1 MRKAT
6 DPKAVGGESTKT
18 RKAPDPPARQSTF
31 NERQTNGA
39 AVTTTTT
46 QKEQPSSRT
55 RFSRSTVIK
64 VLVFLSIPPVMYNFV
79 EISEFSGNLFESFGV
94 KKSAEARELEGGH
107 TVVKVTDSHHGVLLT
122 KVSHELD
129 EWDLPQEQEKE
140 MMENLIAKLKQ
151 HGGKNV
157 TKHKTTTA
165 KQHNQKKATDVV
177 ETEQVSTKTQP
188 AAATSKTPNPT
199 DASATPKLTPNPTEA
214 PKTPSPTETELPRP
228 KIDIPDNTNFPLIPV
243 IDYNYEHDFVQY
255 RDHRNRF
262 ALPEWLDE
270 FLKTQPANNPQAH
283 HEMLTNPDNK
293 FIVITCYKH
302 SNNKLE
308 DCGGFSDRLA
318 LMPYQLWLAHK
329 TGRKFLIKYYKPLP
343 LEEFLVPPPDGFDW
357 RLPDGYLMDE
367 WYEYGNRTANQY
379 KGERRVAWH
388 TRIEEDKWK
397 DKKVIFMNSN
407 LAIPAVQPRQDELV
421 GTPADDLWPA
431 LFRRLFQP
439 SPGVA
444 KSLSPL
450 TKKLK
455 AGMYAVAH
463 VRAKWPNPAFGRLN
477 YKNQKWW
484 KADKEGGELDMEDT
498 NTSRIISTLANHA
511 VECAVRVMPETEYV
525 YLASDS
531 SELVVYLQTKSPY
544 WSSTGEISKMSW
556 PGADP
561 TMANSTKATEHG
573 WGVPA
578 WEIPT
583 TAKTVAR
590 PDFEKAAP
598 HFDGAKWDRPEGGYP
613 VFEDMW
619 MMAHAKCHTTG
630 VGGFGRLGSVLS
642 GNRKICASRHRDYS
656 EMAWSCPTP
665 DERKAFK
672 AIHPG
677 IKRRRRRRRN

>member
-1 MRKAT
+1 MR
-6 DPKAVGGESTKT
+6 
-18 RKAPDPPARQSTF
+18 F
-31 NERQTNGA
+31 NDG
-39 AVTTTTT
+39 
-46 QKEQPSSRT
+46 K
-55 RFSRSTVIK
+55 RSLVVKFI
-64 VLVFLSIPPVMYNFV
+64 VFLAIPPVLYNFV
-79 EISEFSGNLFESFGV
+79 EISEFSNNVFESVGL
-94 KKSAEARELEGGH
+94 KKTAEARELEGGH
-107 TVVKVTDSHHGVLLT
+107 LKVTDSHHAILLN
-122 KVSHELD
+122 KLSHQLDELD
-129 EWDLPQEQEKE
+129 LPPEQEQELVESFLAEMKKKHTGSKNLNKE
-140 MMENLIAKLKQ
+140 KDSSVLDGEKET
-151 HGGKNV
+151 V
-157 TKHKTTTA
+157 ET
-165 KQHNQKKATDVV
+165 KAT
-177 ETEQVSTKTQP
+177 TGT
-188 AAATSKTPNPT
+188 TPNPT
-199 DASATPKLTPNPTEA
+199 KAAAA
-214 PKTPSPTETELPRP
+214 PKPTKPSPTEAELPRP
-228 KIDIPDNTNFPLIPV
+228 KYDIADNTNYPLIPV

-270 FLKTQPANNPQAH
+270 FLKTQPANNPQSH

-293 FIVITCYKH
+293 FIVITCYKYG
-302 SNNKLE
+302 NKKLE
-308 DCGGFSDRLA
+308 DCGGLSDRLA

-343 LEEFLVPPPDGFDW
+343 FEEFLVPPPDGFDW

-367 WYEYGNRTANQY
+367 WYEYGNRTATQY
-379 KGERRVAWH
+379 KAERRVAWH
-388 TRIEEDKWK
+388 KRMEQDEWK

-407 LAIPAVQPRQDELV
+407 LAIPEVRPQQDKLV
-421 GTPADDLWPA
+421 GTPEDELWPA

-450 TKKLK
+450 TEKVK
-455 AGMYAVAH
+455 AGTYAVAH
-463 VRAKWPNPAFGRLN
+463 VRAKWPNPAFGRLK

-511 VECAVRVMPETEYV
+511 VECAVRIMPETEYV

-531 SELVVYLQTKSPY
+531 SELVVYLQTQSPY

-561 TMANSTKATEHG
+561 AMANSTNATEHG

-583 TAKTVAR
+583 TARTIAR

-619 MMAHAKCHTTG
+619 MLAHAKCHTTG

-642 GNRKICASRHRDYS
+642 GNRKICASRHRDYN

-677 IKRRRRRRRN
+677 IKRRRRRQRRRRRN

>member
-122 KVSHELD
+122 KR
-129 EWDLPQEQEKE
+129 P
-140 MMENLIAKLKQ
+140 
-151 HGGKNV
+151 
-157 TKHKTTTA
+157 
-165 KQHNQKKATDVV
+165 
-177 ETEQVSTKTQP
+177 
-188 AAATSKTPNPT
+188 
-199 DASATPKLTPNPTEA
+199 
-214 PKTPSPTETELPRP
+214 PKTPSPTELNFQD

-525 YLASDS
+525 
-531 SELVVYLQTKSPY
+531 
-544 WSSTGEISKMSW
+544 
-556 PGADP
+556 
-561 TMANSTKATEHG
+561 
-573 WGVPA
+573 
-578 WEIPT
+578 
-583 TAKTVAR
+583 
-590 PDFEKAAP
+590 
-598 HFDGAKWDRPEGGYP
+598 
-613 VFEDMW
+613 
-619 MMAHAKCHTTG
+619 
-630 VGGFGRLGSVLS
+630 
-642 GNRKICASRHRDYS
+642 
-656 EMAWSCPTP
+656 
-665 DERKAFK
+665 
-672 AIHPG
+672 
-677 IKRRRRRRRN
+677 